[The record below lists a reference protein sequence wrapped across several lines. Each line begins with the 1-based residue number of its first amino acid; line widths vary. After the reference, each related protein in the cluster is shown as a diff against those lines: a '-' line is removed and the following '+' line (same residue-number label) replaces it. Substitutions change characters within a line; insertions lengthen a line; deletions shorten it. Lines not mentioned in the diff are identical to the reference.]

1 MASKASILLLLMGP
15 LLVSQT
21 FEQTNFDRI
30 QSQNNSRQLSPSFS
44 YMDRFSGKLFQKIA
58 KSNPG
63 NVVISP
69 FSVHALLGMILAA
82 SSGETLREL
91 KQVGEFGKNHT
102 DVALDFQRLIKF
114 TDHLQGVELTTAMR
128 VYYNQRLGGI
138 NTRFEEFAK
147 IYYTAG
153 TEPVDMDNGEV
164 TATNINAWVANSTR
178 NKIQN
183 LISSK
188 SITSD
193 VQAILVNAVYFKG
206 RWEKAFSTSAT
217 RPAKFS
223 LTDGRTSQVAMM
235 HSKDVYGFADLPELN
250 ATALELAYKDS
261 ETSMLIL
268 LPNKNDVL
276 ADLEQKLALPE
287 FDLNRIAPRLR
298 RQKVEV
304 GLPKFRIEFE
314 QDLIKPLK
322 ELGLRQMFSPSSQVI
337 NLLNQPVRVDQIKQK
352 AYIDVG
358 EGGTEA
364 AAASYVRVKRRMRSD
379 DPIFV
384 ANRPF
389 VFAIRT
395 PSSVLFV
402 GHVEDPGL
410 K

>member
-1 MASKASILLLLMGP
+1 MASKATILLLLMGH
-15 LLVSQT
+15 LLVAQT
-21 FEQTNFDRI
+21 IAQANFDRR

-82 SSGETLREL
+82 SVGETRREL
-91 KQVGEFGKNHT
+91 KHVGEFGPSQFH
-102 DVALDFQRLIKF
+102 VARNFRRLLKF
-114 TDHLQGVELTTAMR
+114 KDHLQGVELTTAMR

-138 NTRFEEFAK
+138 NPRFEEFAK

-153 TEPVDMDNGEV
+153 TEPVDMDNGGV
-164 TATNINAWVANSTR
+164 TATKINAWVANSTR

-183 LISSK
+183 LISPG
-188 SITSD
+188 SITSNLG
-193 VQAILVNAVYFKG
+193 AILVNAVYFKG
-206 RWEKAFSTSAT
+206 RWEHDFSTKNT
-217 RPAKFS
+217 HPDEFRH
-223 LTDGRTSQVAMM
+223 TDGRTSEVVMM
-235 HSKDVYGFADLPELN
+235 YSNDVYGLADLPELD

-268 LPNKNDVL
+268 LPNRHDGL

-304 GLPKFRIEFE
+304 NLPKFRIEFE

-322 ELGLRQMFSPSSQVI
+322 ELGLRQMFSPRPQVI

-364 AAASYVRVKRRMRSD
+364 AAASYVRMAFLSLTFN
-379 DPIFV
+379 PTFY

-402 GHVEDPGL
+402 GHVEDPVFT
-410 K
+410 